1 MEKTDIKENIR
12 HIQITKELASND
24 AINDTEKQEQPS
36 DTSSNE
42 FESDY
47 ETATSDIE
55 DNKTEDLI
63 EKFAKLKCNPTDLE
77 VEGENE
83 GKHGVDDILAPVNT
97 AISENEESDIESIED
112 EDDDDNG
119 WITPGKHKIANC
131 LNLIRAQECKNHF
144 PIYL

>member
-12 HIQITKELASND
+12 HIQITKESALND
-24 AINDTEKQEQPS
+24 AINDTKKQEQPS
-36 DTSSNE
+36 DASSNE

-55 DNKTEDLI
+55 DNKTEDLT

-77 VEGENE
+77 VEGEND
-83 GKHGVDDILAPVNT
+83 GKHSVDDILAPVNT

-112 EDDDDNG
+112 EDDDDDDNG

-131 LNLIRAQECKNHF
+131 LNLIRVH
-144 PIYL
+144 